1 MVVEVN
7 GYPVNVIMSD
17 NMPYG
22 MPEHIIDNQDGSYT
36 VFLNAKLNYETQREG
51 FQHAVDHVMRKDY
64 EKEDVQQIEMSA
76 HGLQPDQGVVLYAGV
91 VDAFIPIEVVDM
103 ILEKAKTE
111 IRLRYLSGL
120 LAQHASE

>member
-7 GYPVNVIMSD
+7 GYPVNVIMSND
-17 NMPYG
+17 MPYG

-36 VFLNAKLNYETQREG
+36 VFLNARLNYETQQKG

-64 EKEDVQQIEMSA
+64 DKKDVQQIEMSA
-76 HGLQPDQGVVLYAGV
+76 HGLQPDHGKILYAGGCNT
-91 VDAFIPIEVVDM
+91 DIPIEVVDL

-111 IRLRYLSGL
+111 SRFRF
-120 LAQHASE
+120 LADMLTQKAM